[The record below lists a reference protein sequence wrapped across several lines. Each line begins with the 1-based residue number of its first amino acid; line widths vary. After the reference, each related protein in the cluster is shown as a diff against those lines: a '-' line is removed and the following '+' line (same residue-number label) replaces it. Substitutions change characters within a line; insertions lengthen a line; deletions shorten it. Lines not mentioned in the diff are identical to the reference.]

1 MSLISELKRRNVF
14 RVALL
19 YLVAAWVI
27 LQVSQLLFDVL
38 KLPDW
43 TSRLVLG
50 LLVLGFPLSL
60 IFSWVYELTPEGLKR
75 EHEIDRNQS
84 ITHATARKLDMVVG
98 ALLVVAIGMLA
109 FDRYADRERTAGGT
123 VESHTA
129 TPAPAVAPPRA
140 RTGPA
145 SIAVLPFVNMSDD
158 KANDYFSD
166 GLSEE
171 LLNVLAKVQG
181 LRVIARTSSF
191 AFKGKDATIAEV
203 SQALDVDHVLEGS
216 VRKAGDRVRITA
228 QLIRAADS
236 SHLWSE
242 TYDRTLQDVFAIQDE
257 ISREVVDALKVRL
270 LGESASK
277 AEVGGT
283 TNARAYEAYLQGLYS
298 VNQGDKEAT
307 LRKALAAF
315 DQAIAEDP
323 NYARAHAGRART
335 LHHLASNGY
344 EPFASGFGR
353 ARAAA
358 ERAIEIEPSL
368 AEAWLPLA
376 YITSVVDLDIPKAQA
391 QFERALALDP
401 GSAEVQGIYSN
412 FALNIG
418 LTDKAINAGL
428 KAAQLD
434 PIAPRPHIAL
444 ATAYYG
450 ARRYDESLAVLRRAE
465 SLDPNYPNVHG
476 SIGYV
481 LLETGDLEGARTEF
495 EKEPIE
501 WQRLT
506 GAALIAAKLGHAEQ
520 ARAGLATAF
529 GRLGESAAYQYAEIN
544 AQLGDHDEAFRW
556 LGVARRIKDPGL
568 SIVLVDPL
576 MDPLREDPR
585 YKKLT
590 HELGLDELDRRS

>member
-1 MSLISELKRRNVF
+1 MALISEFKRRNVF

-19 YLVAAWVI
+19 YLVAGWVI
-27 LQVSQLLFDVL
+27 LQVAELLFDVL

-50 LLVLGFPLSL
+50 LLVLGFPLAL

-84 ITHATARKLDMVVG
+84 ITHSTARKLDMVVG

-109 FDRYADRERTAGGT
+109 FDRYAGREHSAGGAASRTAP
-123 VESHTA
+123 A
-129 TPAPAVAPPRA
+129 AAPAPLQA
-140 RTGPA
+140 RSGPA

-191 AFKGKDATIAEV
+191 AFKGKDATIADV
-203 SQALDVDHVLEGS
+203 AKTLNVDHVLEGS
-216 VRKAGDRVRITA
+216 VRKSGDRVRITA
-228 QLIRAADS
+228 QLIRTADS

-257 ISREVVDALKVRL
+257 ISGEVAAALKVRL
-270 LGESASK
+270 LGQSAST

-298 VNQGDKEAT
+298 VNQGETEAT
-307 LRKALAAF
+307 LRKALAEF
-315 DQAIAEDP
+315 DQAITLDP
-323 NYARAHAGRART
+323 SYARAHAGRARA
-335 LHHLASNGY
+335 LSSLASNGY
-344 EPFASGFGR
+344 EPFETGFGD
-353 ARAAA
+353 AREAA
-358 ERAIEIEPSL
+358 ERARALEPEL
-368 AEAWLPLA
+368 AEAWLRLA
-376 YITSVVDLDIPKAQA
+376 YITYAVDLDIATARGQYD
-391 QFERALALDP
+391 RALALDP
-401 GSAEVQGIYSN
+401 GSAEVQSVYAN
-412 FALNIG
+412 LAVAIG
-418 LTDKAINAGL
+418 QTEKAIAAGS
-428 KAAQLD
+428 KAVQLD
-434 PIAPRPHIAL
+434 PIAPRPHVAL

-450 ARRYDESLAVLRRAE
+450 ARRYDEAIAVLRRAE
-465 SLDPNYPNVHG
+465 RLDPNYPAVHG
-476 SIGYV
+476 SIGYA
-481 LLETGDLEGARTEF
+481 LLETGDLEGARAEF

-506 GAALIAAKLGHAEQ
+506 GLAIVAAKLGQDEQ
-520 ARAGLATAF
+520 ARAGLATAL
-529 GRLGESAAYQYAEIN
+529 GRLGEAAAYQYAEIN

-568 SIVLVDPL
+568 SIVVVDPL

-585 YKKLT
+585 YKKLM
-590 HELGLDELDRRS
+590 HELGFDALDRRG

>member
-145 SIAVLPFVNMSDD
+145 SIAVLPFVNMSED

-191 AFKGKDATIAEV
+191 AFKGKEVTIADV
-203 SQALDVDHVLEGS
+203 AQALGVDHVLEGS
-216 VRKAGDRVRITA
+216 VRKSGDRVRITA
-228 QLIRAADS
+228 QLIRASDS

-257 ISREVVDALKVRL
+257 ISGEVVDALKVRL
-270 LGESASK
+270 LDQNASN

-298 VNQGDKEAT
+298 ANQGEKEAT
-307 LRKALAAF
+307 LRKALAEF
-315 DQAIAEDP
+315 DQAIALDP
-323 NYARAHAGRART
+323 NYARAHAGRARV
-335 LHHLASNGY
+335 LGHLASNGY
-344 EPFASGFGR
+344 EPFESGFGG
-353 ARAAA
+353 AREAA
-358 ERAIEIEPSL
+358 ERARALEPGL
-368 AEAWLPLA
+368 AEAWLRLA
-376 YITSVVDLDIPKAQA
+376 YITYAVDLDIAKAQA

-401 GSAEVQGIYSN
+401 GSAEIQGIYSQ
-412 FALNIG
+412 FALG
-418 LTDKAINAGL
+418 TGQTEKAIEAGS
-428 KAAQLD
+428 KAVQLD
-434 PIAPRPHIAL
+434 PIAPRPHVAL
-444 ATAYYG
+444 STAYYG
-450 ARRYDESLAVLRRAE
+450 ARRYDEAIAVARRAE
-465 SLDPNYPNVHG
+465 RLDPNYPTVHG
-476 SIGYV
+476 GMGYA
-481 LLETGDLEGARTEF
+481 LLETGDLEGARAEF

-506 GAALIAAKLGHAEQ
+506 GLALVAAKLGHAEQ
-520 ARAGLATAF
+520 ARAGLATARE
-529 GRLGESAAYQYAEIN
+529 RLGEAAAYQYAEIN

-590 HELGLDELDRRS
+590 HELGLDELDRRG

>member
-1 MSLISELKRRNVF
+1 MSLISELKRRNVI

-19 YLVAAWVI
+19 YLVAGWVI
-27 LQVSQLLFDVL
+27 LQVAELLFDVL

-50 LLVLGFPLSL
+50 LLVLGFPVAL

-75 EHEIDRNQS
+75 EHEVDRNQS

-98 ALLVVAIGMLA
+98 ALLIVAIGMLA
-109 FDRYADRERTAGGT
+109 FDRYADRDRTAGAT
-123 VESHTA
+123 AESRAATA
-129 TPAPAVAPPRA
+129 AAPAPLQA

-145 SIAVLPFVNMSDD
+145 SIAVLPFINMSDD

-191 AFKGKDATIAEV
+191 AFKGKDATIADV
-203 SQALDVDHVLEGS
+203 AKTLGVDHVLEGS
-216 VRKAGDRVRITA
+216 VRKSGDRVRITA
-228 QLIRAADS
+228 QLIRTADS

-242 TYDRTLQDVFAIQDE
+242 TYDRTLEDVFAIQDE
-257 ISREVVDALKVRL
+257 ISGEVVDALKVRL
-270 LGESASK
+270 LGHNASR

-283 TNARAYEAYLQGLYS
+283 TNARAYEAYLQGLY
-298 VNQGDKEAT
+298 NLNKGQQEAA

-323 NYARAHAGRART
+323 TYARAHAGRARA
-335 LHHLASNGY
+335 LSQLASNGY
-344 EPFASGFGR
+344 EPFDSGFRR
-353 ARAAA
+353 AREAA
-358 ERAIEIEPSL
+358 EHAIELEPKL

-376 YITSVVDLDIPKAQA
+376 YITSAVDLDIPKAQT
-391 QFERALALDP
+391 QFDRALALKP
-401 GSAEVQGIYSN
+401 GSAEVQVAYTNFTLGI
-412 FALNIG
+412 G
-418 LTDKAINAGL
+418 RVDKAIEAGS
-428 KAAQLD
+428 KAVQLD
-434 PIAPRPHIAL
+434 PIAPRPHTAL
-444 ATAYYG
+444 AAAYYG
-450 ARRYDESLAVLRRAE
+450 ARRYEEALAVARRAE
-465 SLDPNYPNVHG
+465 RLDPDYPGVHAG
-476 SIGYV
+476 TGYV
-481 LLETGDLEGARTEF
+481 LLETGDLEEARAEF

-506 GAALIAAKLGHAEQ
+506 GLALADAKLGRAEP
-520 ARAGLATAF
+520 ARAELATAIE
-529 GRLGESAAYQYAEIN
+529 RLGEAAAYQYAEIN

-556 LGVARRIKDPGL
+556 LEVARRIKDPGL
-568 SIVLVDPL
+568 SILVSDPL
-576 MDPLREDPR
+576 MDPLRKDPR

-590 HELGLDELDRRS
+590 HELGLENLASTG

>member
-1 MSLISELKRRNVF
+1 MSLISELKRRNVI

-19 YLVAAWVI
+19 YLVAGWVI
-27 LQVSQLLFDVL
+27 LQVAELLFDVL

-50 LLVLGFPLSL
+50 LLMLGFPLAL

-75 EHEIDRNQS
+75 EHEVDRNQS
-84 ITHATARKLDMVVG
+84 ITATTSRKLDMVVG

-109 FDRYADRERTAGGT
+109 FDRYADRERITSGT
-123 VESHTA
+123 VESRTA
-129 TPAPAVAPPRA
+129 TPTAAVAPPRA

-191 AFKGKDATIAEV
+191 AFKGKDATIADV
-203 SQALDVDHVLEGS
+203 AKALGVDHVLEGS
-216 VRKAGDRVRITA
+216 VRKSGDRVRITA
-228 QLIRAADS
+228 QLIRTADS

-257 ISREVVDALKVRL
+257 ISGEVVDALKVRL
-270 LGESASK
+270 LDQNSSK

-298 VNQGDKEAT
+298 ANQGEREAT
-307 LRKALAAF
+307 LRKALAEF

-335 LHHLASNGY
+335 LGSLASNGY
-344 EPFASGFGR
+344 EPFESGFGS
-353 ARAAA
+353 AREAA
-358 ERAIEIEPSL
+358 ERARALEPEL
-368 AEAWLPLA
+368 AEAWLRLA
-376 YITSVVDLDIPKAQA
+376 YITYVVDLDIAKARGQYD
-391 QFERALALDP
+391 RALALDP
-401 GSAEVQGIYSN
+401 GSAEIQSAYAN
-412 FALNIG
+412 FAVGIG
-418 LTDKAINAGL
+418 QTEKAIEVGS
-428 KAAQLD
+428 KAVQLD
-434 PIAPRPHIAL
+434 PIAPRPHVAL
-444 ATAYYG
+444 SFAYYG
-450 ARRYDESLAVLRRAE
+450 ARRYVEAIAVARRAE
-465 SLDPNYPNVHG
+465 RLDPNYPTVHG
-476 SIGYV
+476 TIGSA
-481 LLETGDLEGARTEF
+481 LLETGDLEGARAEF

-506 GAALIAAKLGHAEQ
+506 GLAIVAAKLGHAEQ
-520 ARAGLATAF
+520 ARAALATAL
-529 GRLGESAAYQYAEIN
+529 GRLGEAAAYQYAEIN
-544 AQLGDHDEAFRW
+544 AQLGDYDETFRW

-568 SIVLVDPL
+568 SFVLVDPL

-585 YKKLT
+585 YKELT
-590 HELGLDELDRRS
+590 HELGFDALDRRG

>member
-19 YLVAAWVI
+19 YLVAGWVI
-27 LQVSQLLFDVL
+27 LQVAQLLFDVL

-50 LLVLGFPLSL
+50 LLTLGFPLAL

-75 EHEIDRNQS
+75 EHEVDHNQS
-84 ITHATARKLDMVVG
+84 VTATTARKLDMVVG

-109 FDRYADRERTAGGT
+109 FDRYADRERIASGT
-123 VESHTA
+123 VESRTA
-129 TPAPAVAPPRA
+129 TPAAAVAPPRA

-191 AFKGKDATIAEV
+191 AFKGKDATIADV
-203 SQALDVDHVLEGS
+203 AKALGVDHVLEGS
-216 VRKAGDRVRITA
+216 VRKSGDRVRITA
-228 QLIRAADS
+228 QLIRTADS

-242 TYDRTLQDVFAIQDE
+242 TYDRTLQDVFAILDE
-257 ISREVVDALKVRL
+257 ISGEVVDALKVRL
-270 LGESASK
+270 LGQDASK

-298 VNQGDKEAT
+298 ANQGEKEAT
-307 LRKALAAF
+307 LRKALAEF
-315 DQAIAEDP
+315 DQAIALDP
-323 NYARAHAGRART
+323 NYSRAHAGRARV
-335 LHHLASNGY
+335 LGHLASNGY
-344 EPFASGFGR
+344 EPFESGFGG
-353 ARAAA
+353 AREAA
-358 ERAIEIEPSL
+358 ERARALEPEL
-368 AEAWLPLA
+368 AEAWLRLA
-376 YITSVVDLDIPKAQA
+376 YITYAVDLDIPKAQA

-401 GSAEVQGIYSN
+401 GSAEIQGIYSQ
-412 FALNIG
+412 FALGIG
-418 LTDKAINAGL
+418 QTEKAIEAGS
-428 KAAQLD
+428 KAVQLD
-434 PIAPRPHIAL
+434 PIAPRPHVAL

-450 ARRYDESLAVLRRAE
+450 ARRYDEAIAVARRAE
-465 SLDPNYPNVHG
+465 RLDPNYPTVHG
-476 SIGYV
+476 SIGYA
-481 LLETGDLEGARTEF
+481 LLETGDLEGARAEF

-506 GAALIAAKLGHAEQ
+506 GLAIVAAKLGHAEQ
-520 ARAGLATAF
+520 ARAGLATAL
-529 GRLGESAAYQYAEIN
+529 GRLGEAAAYQYAEIN

-568 SIVLVDPL
+568 SIVVVDPL

-590 HELGLDELDRRS
+590 HELGLDELDRRG

>member
-19 YLVAAWVI
+19 YLVAGWVI

-50 LLVLGFPLSL
+50 LLMLGFPLAL

-84 ITHATARKLDMVVG
+84 VTHATARKLDMVVG

-123 VESHTA
+123 VDSRTA
-129 TPAPAVAPPRA
+129 TPSAAVAPPRA

-145 SIAVLPFVNMSDD
+145 SIAVLPFVNMSAD

-191 AFKGKDATIAEV
+191 AFKGKEVTIADV
-203 SQALDVDHVLEGS
+203 AQALGVDHVLEGS
-216 VRKAGDRVRITA
+216 VRKSGDRVRITA
-228 QLIRAADS
+228 QLIRASDS

-257 ISREVVDALKVRL
+257 ISGEVVDALKVRL
-270 LGESASK
+270 LDQNASN

-298 VNQGDKEAT
+298 VNQGEKEAT

-335 LHHLASNGY
+335 LGTLASNGY
-344 EPFASGFGR
+344 EPFESGFAS
-353 ARAAA
+353 AREAA
-358 ERAIEIEPSL
+358 ERARALEPEL
-368 AEAWLPLA
+368 AEAWLRLA
-376 YITSVVDLDIPKAQA
+376 YITYAVDLDIAKARGQY
-391 QFERALALDP
+391 ERALALDP
-401 GSAEVQGIYSN
+401 GSAEVQGLYSN
-412 FALNIG
+412 FAVGIG
-418 LTDKAINAGL
+418 QTEKAIEAGS

-444 ATAYYG
+444 STAYYG
-450 ARRYDESLAVLRRAE
+450 ARRYDEALAVGRRAE
-465 SLDPNYPNVHG
+465 RLDPNYPNVHG
-476 SIGYV
+476 TIGYA
-481 LLETGDLEGARTEF
+481 LLETGDLEGARAEF

-506 GAALIAAKLGHAEQ
+506 GLAIVAAKLGHAEQ
-520 ARAGLATAF
+520 ARAGLATALE
-529 GRLGESAAYQYAEIN
+529 RLGEAAAYQYAEIN
-544 AQLGDHDEAFRW
+544 AQLGDRDEAFRW
-556 LGVARRIKDPGL
+556 LGVAQRIKDPGL
-568 SIVLVDPL
+568 SIVVIDPL

-590 HELGLDELDRRS
+590 HELGFGALDRRG

>member
-1 MSLISELKRRNVF
+1 MALISELKRRNVF

-19 YLVAAWVI
+19 YLVAGWVI
-27 LQVSQLLFDVL
+27 LQVAELLFDVL

-50 LLVLGFPLSL
+50 LLVLGFPLAL

-84 ITHATARKLDMVVG
+84 ITHSTARKLDMVVG

-109 FDRYADRERTAGGT
+109 FDRYAGREHSAGGAASRTAP
-123 VESHTA
+123 A
-129 TPAPAVAPPRA
+129 AAPAPLQA
-140 RTGPA
+140 RSGPA

-191 AFKGKDATIAEV
+191 AFKGKDATIADV
-203 SQALDVDHVLEGS
+203 AKTLNVDHVLEGS
-216 VRKAGDRVRITA
+216 VRKSGDRVRITA
-228 QLIRAADS
+228 QLIRTADS

-257 ISREVVDALKVRL
+257 ISGEVAAALKVRL
-270 LGESASK
+270 LGQSAST

-298 VNQGDKEAT
+298 VNQGETEAT
-307 LRKALAAF
+307 LRKALAEF
-315 DQAIAEDP
+315 DQAITLDP
-323 NYARAHAGRART
+323 SYARAHAGRARA
-335 LHHLASNGY
+335 LSSLASNGY
-344 EPFASGFGR
+344 EPFETGFGD
-353 ARAAA
+353 AREAA
-358 ERAIEIEPSL
+358 ERARALEPEL
-368 AEAWLPLA
+368 AEAWLRLA
-376 YITSVVDLDIPKAQA
+376 YITYAVDLDIATARGQYD
-391 QFERALALDP
+391 RALALDP
-401 GSAEVQGIYSN
+401 GSAEVQSVYAN
-412 FALNIG
+412 LAVAIG
-418 LTDKAINAGL
+418 QTDKAIAAGS
-428 KAAQLD
+428 KAVQLD
-434 PIAPRPHIAL
+434 PIAPRPHVAL

-450 ARRYDESLAVLRRAE
+450 ARRYDEAIAVLRRAE
-465 SLDPNYPNVHG
+465 RLDPNYPAVHG
-476 SIGYV
+476 SIGYA
-481 LLETGDLEGARTEF
+481 LLETGDLEGARAEF

-506 GAALIAAKLGHAEQ
+506 GLAIVAAKLGQDEQ
-520 ARAGLATAF
+520 ARAGLATAL
-529 GRLGESAAYQYAEIN
+529 GRLGEAAAYQYAEIN

-568 SIVLVDPL
+568 SIVVVDPL

-585 YKKLT
+585 YKKLM
-590 HELGLDELDRRS
+590 HELGFDALDRRG